1 MSKCPNCG
9 TENAS
14 GDSFCK
20 RCGTKLVVPTQGQTL
35 AQPTTSVQPQAMT
48 GSPMEDEIKSS
59 VIRRL
64 DGIKNRDEGA
74 IRSLIDE
81 SYNKFDDW
89 PPFGR
94 QEATVA
100 LNNEFGAYKVLSNY
114 GYEVKD
120 FQANVLGD
128 VAVATF
134 TLHYQGA
141 MRGNPFDVTSRV
153 TSILKKQSSGWKFVH
168 EHFSRFPEERSQ
180 QFMQRRRGFRF

>member
-1 MSKCPNCG
+1 MPKCSNCG
-9 TENAS
+9 TENAE

-20 RCGTKLVVPTQGQTL
+20 HCGARLVAPAQDQTL
-35 AQPTTSVQPQAMT
+35 AQAQTAAQAQT
-48 GSPMEDEIKSS
+48 IVGSPMEDEIKNT
-59 VIRRL
+59 VIKRL
-64 DGIKNRDEGA
+64 DGIKNKDESA

-81 SYNKFDDW
+81 HYNKYDDW

-100 LNNEFGAYKVLSNY
+100 LNNEFGAFKVLSNY
-114 GYEVKD
+114 SYEVRD

-134 TLHYQGA
+134 TLHYQGT
-141 MRGNPFDVTSRV
+141 MRSNPFDVTSRV
-153 TSILKKQSSGWKFVH
+153 TSILKKQDSGWKVVH
-168 EHFSRFPEERSQ
+168 EHFSRFPEERPQ